1 MGGEDG
7 CEGRVEVLSGLI
19 TVKFVNSV
27 GQRMLHLCQEKVREK
42 SGNLRN
48 LWLWQPYYYI
58 TVVTWP
64 RL

>member
-7 CEGRVEVLSGLI
+7 CEGRVEVFSGLI

-27 GQRMLHLCQEKVREK
+27 GQRMLHLSGKSQGK
-42 SGNLRN
+42 SGNLRD
-48 LWLWQPYYYI
+48 LWLWQPCYYI

-64 RL
+64 QL

>member
-19 TVKFVNSV
+19 IVELLVQLV
-27 GQRMLHLCQEKVREK
+27 RECYICQEKVRER
-42 SGNLRN
+42 SGNVRN
-48 LWLWQPYYYI
+48 LWLWQPCYYI